1 MHSSRSEGEASVKTK
16 TYSQLSG
23 SLNPNKCVGQ
33 STLNIAE
40 ASTLSFHLPVTS
52 GLSECSMGT
61 NSCQVCVAPVFE
73 SQLYALQPI
82 STEHNYW
89 PTARRIAVLLKAAVN
104 RVAVPLWAFEE
115 LLTKL
120 RAIQIRRST

>member
-1 MHSSRSEGEASVKTK
+1 
-16 TYSQLSG
+16 
-23 SLNPNKCVGQ
+23 
-33 STLNIAE
+33 
-40 ASTLSFHLPVTS
+40 
-52 GLSECSMGT
+52 MGT
-61 NSCQVCVAPVFE
+61 NSCQVFVAPVFE